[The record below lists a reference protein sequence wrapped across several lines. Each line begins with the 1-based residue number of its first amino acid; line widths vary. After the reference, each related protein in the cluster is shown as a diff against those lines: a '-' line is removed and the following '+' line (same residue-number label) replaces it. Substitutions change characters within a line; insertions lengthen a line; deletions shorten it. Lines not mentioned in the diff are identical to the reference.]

1 MCRGIYPQ
9 GSNSSF
15 TVPHKYL
22 QICKGDSITTKCPS
36 RIQLLTIHIPQ
47 IVDLRMILSLIFQN
61 KVKCLNCQPHEK
73 MAERPK
79 QSLRKIK
86 WFKKNLKFV
95 WYVKTLPL
103 QKLLFEMNAAWLC
116 TFPSPYVFDK
126 HGKQIVEGDAIV
138 YCQYIELFLL
148 FFCRHNNASSAEES
162 WHNRQSHFFHHGE
175 CKRQQG
181 K

>member
-1 MCRGIYPQ
+1 
-9 GSNSSF
+9 
-15 TVPHKYL
+15 
-22 QICKGDSITTKCPS
+22 
-36 RIQLLTIHIPQ
+36 
-47 IVDLRMILSLIFQN
+47 
-61 KVKCLNCQPHEK
+61 

-86 WFKKNLKFV
+86 WLKKKNLKFV

-138 YCQYIELFLL
+138 YCQYIELFSYFSADTTMHPVLRNL
-148 FFCRHNNASSAEES
+148 GITDKVISFIMESVNGNKVNEKINKKSPNCFSKVLNRCVLNELRLKAKYSKTNLHVLPLMNVSSFICAHVSTCVASGC
-162 WHNRQSHFFHHGE
+162 GE
-175 CKRQQG
+175 NPLRRAW
-181 K
+181 